1 MINTITIQGRLG
13 RDPELKTVGQ
23 KSLCTFSIA
32 HDDGWGDNKRTFWI
46 AVEAWEKKA
55 DFCAKHLRKGQRVTV
70 AGRLKVREYE
80 KDGQK
85 RLAVEIVAQD
95 VEPEWGDKAQG
106 QPAATPAPA
115 PERRQ
120 APPQAW
126 SSSGGPSRFDDVP
139 PPDDHDGLPF

>member
-1 MINTITIQGRLG
+1 MINSVTIQGRLG

-32 HDDGWGDNKRTFWI
+32 HDDGWGDNKRSFWI
-46 AVEAWEKKA
+46 TIEAWEKKA
-55 DFCAKHLRKGQRVTV
+55 DFCAKHLKKGQRVTV

-85 RLAVEIVAQD
+85 RLAVEVVAQD

-106 QPAATPAPA
+106 QAAPA

-120 APPQAW
+120 APQQSW
-126 SSSGGPSRFDDVP
+126 STSGGPPADEP
-139 PPDDHDGLPF
+139 PPHTDDDLPF